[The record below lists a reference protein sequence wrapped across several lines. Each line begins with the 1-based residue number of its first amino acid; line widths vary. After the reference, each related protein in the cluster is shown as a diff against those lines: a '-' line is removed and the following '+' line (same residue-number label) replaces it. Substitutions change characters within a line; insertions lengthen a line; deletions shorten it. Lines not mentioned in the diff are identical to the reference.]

1 MSTRSAHHLGLAV
14 ILGLPASL
22 SAVEMGD
29 LAGNWTLAELSGPTR
44 LRKVFV
50 DTVTTAVR
58 TTENS
63 QEFAQPGE
71 EIVDAWYPDPVV
83 AASREFAIDA
93 GGGVTGGESGQVL
106 SIRRNRILYADDDG
120 ATTVYSNTGGDILL
134 VSNRNEDLQ
143 EQALCLKR
151 PASLATAELAGNWR
165 IVSLIQPDEMSKTQF
180 EGKLADV
187 YFIGEPSLTVGD
199 ITINATG
206 GFSGLFSG
214 TLAASGPLPGDFTVN
229 AGGGP
234 IPFRVNATKNLA
246 VATLDD
252 GDEEECIV
260 LVRKPATL
268 ATSEL
273 AGTWRASVMRF
284 PTTLTE
290 ILYNVV
296 TEGGREIDSSEAA
309 GPNEILADLYHK
321 EMPGLTRLQLQV
333 DGSGGF
339 AALGGGSFTANGD
352 RSVTLS
358 LDGESISL
366 QPNADKTFMVG
377 GKADSDSHELIVL
390 VKTADTVPAGFAEA
404 VDLQVIPTGGAML
417 LSWTSA
423 SDLCLEE
430 TSGSLSGWSEV
441 VPAAGTDSYSVDPAE
456 GGQARFFR
464 VAERP

>member
-1 MSTRSAHHLGLAV
+1 MSTCSACRLGGAAVLGLASS
-14 ILGLPASL
+14 LGA
-22 SAVEMGD
+22 AEIGD
-29 LAGNWTLAELSGPTR
+29 LTGNWTLAEFSGPTR

-50 DTVTTAVR
+50 DTATTTVR

-63 QEFAQPGE
+63 NEFARPGE

-93 GGGVTGGESGQVL
+93 GGGVSGGESGQVL
-106 SIRRNRILYADDDG
+106 SIRRNRILYAGDDG
-120 ATTVYSNTGGDILL
+120 ATTVYSNPGGDILL
-134 VSNRNEDLQ
+134 TSSRDEDQ
-143 EQALCLKR
+143 QDQTLCLRR
-151 PASLATAELAGNWR
+151 PASLATAELAGDWR
-165 IVSLIQPDEMSKTQF
+165 LVSLIQPDGMSKTQF

-187 YFIGEPSLTVGD
+187 YFIGEASLTQGD
-199 ITINATG
+199 ITINSLG

-246 VATLDD
+246 VATVDD
-252 GDEEECIV
+252 GDEEEYIV
-260 LVRKPATL
+260 LVRKPAAL

-273 AGTWRASVMRF
+273 AGNWRASVLRF

-290 ILYNVV
+290 ILYNVE
-296 TEGGREIDSSEAA
+296 TEGGREIDSSEVA
-309 GPNEILADLYHK
+309 GPNEVLADLYHK
-321 EMPGLTRLQLQV
+321 EMPELIRLQLQV
-333 DGSGGF
+333 DGGGSF
-339 AALGGGSFTANGD
+339 SALGGGSFTANGD

-390 VKTADTVPAGFAEA
+390 VKTADTVPAGFADG
-404 VDLQVIPTGGAML
+404 VDLQLVPAGGRTL

-430 TSGSLSGWSEV
+430 ASGSLSGWSEV
-441 VPAAGTDSYSVDPAE
+441 LPAAGTDAYPVDPAA
-456 GGQARFFR
+456 GAQARFFR